1 VSRIGI
7 FGGTFDP
14 IHLGHLIVAEQC
26 REQAELD
33 QVWFVPAARPPHKLD
48 RPLTRFDQRVEMI
61 ALAIAGQ
68 PSFRIDEVEKDRA
81 GPSYTA
87 DTLEELR
94 RLHPGREFWLLLGS
108 DTIVDLPT
116 WRDPA
121 RLVAGAGLIVIG
133 RPGHA
138 VPSAE
143 EVRAMLRLPDDSPL
157 RYLAIDSPL
166 VDISSRDLRRRVGQG
181 RSIRYLAPRAVEC
194 YIREKRLYVSGNQ
207 SAPEV

>member
-1 VSRIGI
+1 MSRIGI

-26 REQAELD
+26 REQAGLD

-48 RPLTRFDQRVEMI
+48 RSLTRFEQRLEML

-68 PSFRIDEVEKDRA
+68 PSFRTDELEKDRA

-87 DTLEELR
+87 DTVEELR
-94 RLHPGREFWLLLGS
+94 CNHPSSEFWLLLGS

-121 RLVAGAGLIVIG
+121 RVVAGAGIIVSG

-143 EVRAMLRLPDDSPL
+143 EVRAMLRLSEDSPF

-166 VDISSRDLRRRVGQG
+166 IDISSRDLRRRVGQN
-181 RSIRYLAPRAVEC
+181 RSIRYLVPRAVEC
-194 YIREKRLYVSGNQ
+194 YIGEKRLYMGDKV
-207 SAPEV
+207 

>member
-1 VSRIGI
+1 VTRIGI

-14 IHLGHLIVAEQC
+14 VHLGHLIMAEQC

-48 RPLTRFDQRVEMI
+48 RPLTRFEQRVEMI

-68 PSFRIDEVEKDRA
+68 PSFRINELEMHRA

-94 RLHPGREFWLLLGS
+94 RVHPASESWLVLGS

-121 RLVAGAGLIVIG
+121 RVLASAGLIVSG

-138 VPSAE
+138 VPPAE
-143 EVRAMLRLPDDSPL
+143 DVRKMLRLPEDSPL

-166 VDISSRDLRRRVGQG
+166 IDISSRDLRHRVGQG
-181 RSIRYLAPRAVEC
+181 RSIRYLVPRAVEC
-194 YIREKRLYVSGNQ
+194 YINEKKLYG
-207 SAPEV
+207 APINV